1 MQIIRQAWILS
12 AFAIAFC
19 SASDAATITKA
30 DSKDGKTR
38 INLDGD
44 IAVGDADKIR
54 EIIKSSNDAGRLVAT
69 IRLNSAGGNLLES
82 VRIAAILRYA
92 KTATAV
98 LGGATCASAC
108 FVVFAAGNEKYAH
121 YSAQL
126 GVHGASD
133 ASGRETV
140 QSNAATISMA
150 KVTKELGVPPAII
163 GKMVVTPPTQM
174 VWLSVDELRSMGTSM
189 IGKPSQ
195 VPPDSSVQTQLPPG
209 PDTAPKA
216 QLPRSILPETSGT
229 STAATRSGWNE
240 FTNRAVE
247 ISRSQNS
254 GKPRFVRTC
263 QPEFN
268 TCTTGVWFKNKSGRE
283 VLVKVAKSGSGE
295 LKRREVCVFN
305 EFQDVRTCL
314 DWDTG
319 EKHRDMK
326 NSSGKWYK
334 VANE

>member
-1 MQIIRQAWILS
+1 MGTIRSAWIPA
-12 AFAIAFC
+12 AFAIALC
-19 SASDAATITKA
+19 NASYAATITKV

-44 IAVGDADKIR
+44 IVVGDADKIR
-54 EIIKSSNDAGRLVAT
+54 EIIKSSNDAGRLVTT
-69 IRLNSAGGNLLES
+69 IRLNSAGGSLLES
-82 VRIAAILRYA
+82 VRIAGILRYA

-98 LGGATCASAC
+98 LDGAKCASAC
-108 FVVFAAGNEKYAH
+108 FIIFAAGSEKYAH

-126 GVHGASD
+126 GVHGASE
-133 ASGRETV
+133 AGGRETV

-195 VPPDSSVQTQLPPG
+195 VAPDSLVQPQLPPG
-209 PDTAPKA
+209 PDTTPRA
-216 QLPRSILPETSGT
+216 QSPRSIWPETSGT
-229 STAATRSGWNE
+229 AATGSGWNE
-240 FTNRAVE
+240 YTNRAIEV
-247 ISRSQNS
+247 SRSQNN

-263 QPEFN
+263 QPELD
-268 TCTTGVWFKNKSGRE
+268 TCTTGVLFKNKSGRD
-283 VLVKVAKSGSGE
+283 VLVKVSKSGTGE
-295 LKRREVCVFN
+295 LQRREVCAFN
-305 EFQDVRTCL
+305 EFRDVRTCL

-319 EKHRDMK
+319 KKRRDMK
-326 NSSGKWYK
+326 NNSGKWYE